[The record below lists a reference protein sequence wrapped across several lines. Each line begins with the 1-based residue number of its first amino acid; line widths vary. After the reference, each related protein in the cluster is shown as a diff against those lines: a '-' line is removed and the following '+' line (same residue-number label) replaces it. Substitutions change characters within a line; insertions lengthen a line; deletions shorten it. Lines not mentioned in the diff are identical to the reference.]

1 MPKRKYEETDSKAIP
16 ILTRE
21 EILEKKKAYWRTY
34 YYDGRVKKTPEQ
46 IERKKEYLRKYAENK
61 RLEEKYGIKINTK
74 KAKIDSNTIISNN
87 TSNNN
92 TSNTSNNITD
102 NNIIDDV
109 QIFVGFLLTVSNKN

>member
-1 MPKRKYEETDSKAIP
+1 MPKRKHEETDPKP

-34 YYDGRVKKTPEQ
+34 YYSGRVKKTPEQ
-46 IERKKEYLRKYAENK
+46 IERKKEYLREYAENK

-74 KAKIDSNTIISNN
+74 KAKKDSDNITA
-87 TSNNN
+87 
-92 TSNTSNNITD
+92 NNIT
-102 NNIIDDV
+102 DDV